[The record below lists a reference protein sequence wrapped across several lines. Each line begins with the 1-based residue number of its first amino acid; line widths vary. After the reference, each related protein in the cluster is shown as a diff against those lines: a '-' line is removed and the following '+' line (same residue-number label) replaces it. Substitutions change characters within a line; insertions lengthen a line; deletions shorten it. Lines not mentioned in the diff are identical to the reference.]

1 METDKLDQLKIE
13 RGPETD
19 SRPPRLP
26 VLIFIIVV
34 LTSAGYWF
42 FLKPE
47 AAIEVRTAVARE
59 ISNQVAST
67 VLNASGYVTAR
78 RQATVS
84 SKFTGKVMEVLIEE
98 GMVVEE
104 DQVLARLDDSN
115 VVTSYALAEAQLV
128 SARTSR
134 KETEAL
140 LTEARANFE
149 RTQNL
154 VERGLTSDAEMDR
167 VRAVEQ
173 SLAARLE
180 RKEAD
185 VWVAEKQLDVY
196 RQQLE
201 DTIIRAPFSGVVV
214 AKNAQPGEMISP
226 ISAGGGFTRTGIG
239 TIVDMASLEIEID
252 VNEAYINR
260 VKAGQK
266 TVATLD
272 AYPDWSIPC
281 HVIAIIPTADRQRAT
296 VEVRVGFDELDSRIL
311 PDMGVKVAFQ
321 EESGSARESGPA
333 SSPSRAG
340 VLVPQ
345 SAISENGGKYYVML
359 VVDSMVEKRAV
370 ATAGERGKEMLVT
383 AGITGGDKVIINAP
397 TGLQDGMRVKETS
410 G

>member
-1 METDKLDQLKIE
+1 MESSKLDQLKIE
-13 RGPETD
+13 REPEVE
-19 SRPPRLP
+19 SSPFRWLF
-26 VLIFIIVV
+26 VVFIVV
-34 LTSAGYWF
+34 LLGVGGYWF

-59 ISNQVAST
+59 VSNQVAST

-98 GMVVEE
+98 GMTVEK
-104 DQVLARLDDSN
+104 DQILARLDDSN
-115 VVTSYALAEAQLV
+115 VTAAFALAEAQLK
-128 SARTSR
+128 SAQTSR

-140 LTEARANFE
+140 LTEANAIFK

-154 VERGLTSDAEMDR
+154 LNRKLASEAEMDR
-167 VRAVEQ
+167 ARAVSE
-173 SLAARLE
+173 SLAAQLE

-185 VWVAEKQLDVY
+185 VQVAEKQLDVY
-196 RQQLE
+196 RQQME

-226 ISAGGGFTRTGIG
+226 VSAGGGFTRTGIG
-239 TIVDMASLEIEID
+239 TIVDMDSLEIEID

-260 VKAGQK
+260 VRAGQK
-266 TVATLD
+266 IVATLD

-296 VEVRVGFDELDSRIL
+296 VEVRVGFDALDARIL
-311 PDMGVKVAFQ
+311 PDMGIKVAFQ
-321 EESGSARESGPA
+321 QELGSDAMPA
-333 SSPSRAG
+333 PGRAG

-345 SAISENGGKYYVML
+345 SAIGESGNKQYVFL
-359 VVDSMVEKRAV
+359 VVDNLVERRAV
-370 ATAGERGKEMLVT
+370 ATAGERGKEILIT
-383 AGITGGDKVIINAP
+383 AGIEGGDRVIINAP
-397 TGLQDGMRVKETS
+397 AGLSDGMQVKDIQE
-410 G
+410 